1 MKRLT
6 AILSALL
13 FSLTLLA
20 QNEFT
25 TTDTDKTEVTVQYL
39 SLDECKRLAIENNAK
54 IKNAELDIEAA
65 ELTKK
70 GVNRFERS
78 SSELAIPGSYIFKIL
93 FLHIFRAII
102 ILISFQK

>member
-13 FSLTLLA
+13 ISLTMLA

-25 TTDTDKTEVTVQYL
+25 TSDIEKAEVSAQHL

-70 GVNRFERS
+70 GVFTKYFPQVSIKQCSTNS
-78 SSELAIPGSYIFKIL
+78 
-93 FLHIFRAII
+93 
-102 ILISFQK
+102 